1 MRRLAYLL
9 IAIGVLVLG
18 WAPYKVLS
26 SDASARAAQR
36 HLAQGF
42 KAESSP
48 SATSAQSAPVTTTA
62 PVADA
67 IPNPR
72 ADIQAQPL
80 LGGVLD
86 HLVIPVLGLSRYVV
100 QGTAEQDLEQGPGH
114 YLGTPLPGHYGNVG
128 IAGHRTTYGAPFW
141 NLNELTP
148 GDGILFTEPS
158 GVTYTYRVISEFVV
172 LPSNTA
178 VLDPMNGYY
187 LTLTTCNPRFWA
199 TSRLVVRAEEISP
212 VQG

>member
-18 WAPYKVLS
+18 WVPYKVLS

-48 SATSAQSAPVTTTA
+48 SATFPQSAPVTTTV

-100 QGTAEQDLEQGPGH
+100 QGTAEQDLEQGQGIIWGRRCQ
-114 YLGTPLPGHYGNVG
+114 GT
-128 IAGHRTTYGAPFW
+128 T
-141 NLNELTP
+141 
-148 GDGILFTEPS
+148 
-158 GVTYTYRVISEFVV
+158 
-172 LPSNTA
+172 
-178 VLDPMNGYY
+178 
-187 LTLTTCNPRFWA
+187 A
-199 TSRLVVRAEEISP
+199 TSASLVIVRHTGLRS
-212 VQG
+212 GT